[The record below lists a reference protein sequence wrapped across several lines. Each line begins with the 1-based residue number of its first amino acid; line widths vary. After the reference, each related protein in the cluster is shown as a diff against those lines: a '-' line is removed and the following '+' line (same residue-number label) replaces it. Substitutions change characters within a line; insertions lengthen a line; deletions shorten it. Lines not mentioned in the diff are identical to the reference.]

1 MEEEE
6 QAEAAARAAGGAG
19 GAGGMGGMPAGMEA
33 MFSDPEI
40 MKAMQN
46 PKVMQAMMEMQS
58 GGAWCLICEISHICI
73 AAYAGSICV
82 VIVYARLPTWCW
94 FHIIYVG
101 EIP

>member
-1 MEEEE
+1 MSHGSTDPYTHAHALHREEAIKRRQKEMEEEE

-46 PKVMQAMMEMQS
+46 PKVMQAMMEMQT
-58 GGAWCLICEISHICI
+58 GGTWCLI
-73 AAYAGSICV
+73 
-82 VIVYARLPTWCW
+82 
-94 FHIIYVG
+94 
-101 EIP
+101 